1 MSRIPSIA
9 SVVVVTSIHP
19 DFDARIWKHCTS
31 LVSAGIEVDL
41 VCPWNVSDKT
51 QLEGVVIRPFA
62 RASHRLL
69 RPFVALKVFQKLLP
83 IMRKADLIHFHDLDL
98 LPWMAILS
106 LFKKVVYDI
115 HENYAEEML
124 VKEWVPRYCR
134 VPLYYAVKWGQA
146 ILSRIIGNVVLVV
159 PAQEREFAK
168 SNVRRLTVYNYAS
181 LRFGKDTGM
190 DYLSRPD
197 VVVFTGSGYESNGL
211 LLLIEIARRLKAN
224 DGIRFL
230 VADRFCSPE
239 FRSRVMELRSKYA
252 LDETVELFPN
262 VPPAQL
268 PSILERATIAIAP
281 NLRVTKQEL
290 AIPTKLFEYMAAS
303 LPIVSSDLPYPKQLL
318 TRWQNGILARPENP
332 DEFVEAIRSLASDRQ
347 RAWRMGKAGNLAFQE
362 HFSWEAQM
370 PELVRFYGT
379 ILGRDH
385 NSINHGRQQWA

>member
-31 LVSAGIEVDL
+31 LVKAGIEVDL
-41 VCPWNVSDKT
+41 VCPWNVSGKT
-51 QLEGVVIRPFA
+51 RLEGVVIRPFA

-69 RPFVALKVFQKLLP
+69 RPFVPLKIFRKLLP
-83 IMRKADLIHFHDLDL
+83 IIRKADVIHFHDLDL

-106 LFKKVVYDI
+106 LFKNVVYDI

-124 VKEWVPRYCR
+124 IKDWIPRYCR
-134 VPLYYAVKWGQA
+134 VPLYYVVKWGQA
-146 ILSRIIGNVVLVV
+146 FLSRIIGNVVLVV
-159 PAQEREFAK
+159 PAQEREFAD

-181 LRFGKDTGM
+181 LRFGEGTGM

-211 LLLIEIARRLKAN
+211 LLLIEIARRLKDN
-224 DGIRFL
+224 GGIKFL
-230 VADRFCSPE
+230 VTDRFCSPE
-239 FRSRVMELRSKYA
+239 FRSTFMELRSKYA
-252 LDETVELFPN
+252 LEETIELCPN

-268 PSILERATIAIAP
+268 PSVLARATIAIAP
-281 NLRVTKQEL
+281 NLRVPKQEL

-303 LPIVSSDLPYPKQLL
+303 LPIVASDLSYPKQLI
-318 TRWQNGILARPENP
+318 TRCQNGILARPENP

-347 RAWRMGKAGNLAFQE
+347 RAWQMGKAGNLAFQE
-362 HFSWEAQM
+362 HFSWEAQI

-385 NSINHGRQQWA
+385 NSIHHGRQQWA